1 MPSSELAI
9 LSQIVPGG
17 AWPVVAL
24 VTMVIAVGAVA
35 TLVYFALKLRREHRA
50 AVRAESR
57 VRLMLDQMSAN
68 LWTTDNEL
76 RFTSLEGAAQVAM
89 REAMAKL
96 IGTSL
101 YDFFKTRDRSF
112 VPIAAHEDAVRDHK
126 STSYDVAVEGRIYH
140 ARVDPLK
147 DEAGNYVGV
156 IGASFDVTEWRK
168 AEQGRQA
175 AEAKSR
181 ALLVAIPDVMF
192 RMRSDGTILEYIDK
206 LTGPALG
213 GSGRHVRL
221 IYPDVADELLARARD
236 ALRTG
241 EVQVYEHECAVRSAG
256 PRAGGWFEGRFVVS
270 GKDEVLVIVRNIT
283 ERKKADADLR
293 QREAELRSLVRALPD
308 LLFLMTTDGRMAGV
322 SAHDES
328 DLLLPAD
335 ELIGR
340 HFAEFLPPAVAA
352 QYDEHHRRALQIPG
366 PQVFQ
371 YPLDIAGQTKWF
383 EARMVFAGA
392 ESSQV
397 LTLVRNITDSPH
409 KRPEPSG
416 EAGSAGADLVPH
428 EARHAS

>member
-1 MPSSELAI
+1 MRLFDAAI
-9 LSQIVPGG
+9 LSQLVPDG

-24 VTMVIAVGAVA
+24 VTLVIAVAAVA

-68 LWTTDNEL
+68 VWTTDTGL

-89 REAMAKL
+89 RDAMAKL

-101 YDFFKTRDRSF
+101 YDFFKTRDRAF
-112 VPIAAHEDAVRDHK
+112 APIAAHEDAVREHK
-126 STSYDVAVEGRIYH
+126 STTYDVAVEGRIYH

-147 DEAGNYVGV
+147 DEAGNFVGV

-168 AEQGRQA
+168 AEQARQA

-192 RMRSDGTILEYIDK
+192 RMRSDGTIVEYIDK

-221 IYPDVADELLARARD
+221 IYPDVADQLLAMARET
-236 ALRTG
+236 LRTG
-241 EVQVYEHECAVRSAG
+241 EGQVFEHECARSG

-283 ERKKADADLR
+283 ERKKAEQDVR
-293 QREAELRSLVRALPD
+293 RREAELRSLVRALPD

-371 YPLDIAGQTKWF
+371 YPLDIGGQTKWF

-392 ESSQV
+392 ESNQV

-416 EAGSAGADLVPH
+416 EAGSAEGNLVG
-428 EARHAS
+428 HAASHPA